1 MHILNIKLESHSNIM
16 VWLLHFG
23 VSPCFHSSQAGQFAR
38 WRVLEG
44 ARRSL
49 WTLAGCVNEE
59 DDFDGAGFLTS
70 ASYTPGRLM
79 YAANDSKNNSSS
91 QQQGVWKPLLPRLAR
106 RFVFRLAARIA
117 PPLAPPLL
125 WKPGDLDDAS
135 HPAFQPQDSH
145 PQDSLATNARSGK
158 RARLL
163 ALVLRC
169 GWGLDKTSLAEALV
183 ALRQQSNDPHSS
195 PRTRASSSLPSSLAQ
210 LTLPELRR
218 LVVAELRRLAAAEAC
233 PVCLERPA
241 EGGGSSGSP
250 GRGVGAAWQCAHAV
264 CSPCLASMEQHGL
277 TGSCPIC
284 RAPNSSA
291 R

>member
-1 MHILNIKLESHSNIM
+1 M
-16 VWLLHFG
+16 LLPLCVH
-23 VSPCFHSSQAGQFAR
+23 QAGQFSR

-59 DDFDGAGFLTS
+59 DDIDGAGFLTT
-70 ASYTPGRLM
+70 AGYTPGRLM
-79 YAANDSKNNSSS
+79 FPTKKDGT

-106 RFVFRLAARIA
+106 RFVFRLAAGIA
-117 PPLAPPLL
+117 PPLAPPLV
-125 WKPGDLDDAS
+125 WKPGDLADAN
-135 HPAFQPQDSH
+135 HPAFQPLSPSSPH
-145 PQDSLATNARSGK
+145 GGAMSTHSRSGK

-169 GWGLDKTSLAEALV
+169 GWGLDKASLAEALV
-183 ALRQQSNDPHSS
+183 ALRQQNSDPHSS
-195 PRTRASSSLPSSLAQ
+195 ARARSSPSLA
-210 LTLPELRR
+210 LLPLLELRR

-241 EGGGSSGSP
+241 EGGGSSKGA
-250 GRGVGAAWQCAHAV
+250 GAAWQCVHAV

-284 RAPNSSA
+284 RAPNTGV